1 MTQPLGTIRQIAYV
15 VNDMDVALDY
25 WINTLSA
32 GPFFKI
38 EHVNLENQKY
48 YGEPT
53 STDISIALGNSG
65 DVQIEL
71 IVQHNDA
78 KSVYKDFLDAGR
90 QGVHHIALM
99 PEDYAAT
106 YAQYLSSGHKPA
118 FELSLG
124 GAPVVYFDAFDT
136 VGHYV
141 ELWDNNSVFKDMF
154 LLVEKAAQGWDGNDP
169 IRAMPT

>member
-1 MTQPLGTIRQIAYV
+1 MTQPLGTIRQLAYV
-15 VNDMDVALDY
+15 VKDLDAALDY
-25 WINTLSA
+25 WVNTLKT
-32 GPFFKI
+32 GPFFKM

-53 STDISIALGNSG
+53 QADISVALGNSG

-71 IVQHNDA
+71 IVQHNDE
-78 KSVYKDFLDAGR
+78 KSVYKEFLDAGR

-106 YAQYLSSGHKPA
+106 YEQYLSSGHKPA

-124 GAPVVYFDAFDT
+124 GAPVVYFDALDT
-136 VGHYV
+136 VGHYI

-154 LLVEKAAQGWDGNDP
+154 LLVEEAAQGWDGSDP